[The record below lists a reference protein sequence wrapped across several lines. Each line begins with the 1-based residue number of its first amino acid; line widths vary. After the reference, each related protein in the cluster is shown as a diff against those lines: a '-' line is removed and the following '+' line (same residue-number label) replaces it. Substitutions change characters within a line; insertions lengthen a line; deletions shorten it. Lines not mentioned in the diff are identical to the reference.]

1 MMRTAPA
8 RPRIIPWVD
17 PPRTEAEHDEA
28 MTATAPP
35 PASPTT
41 GVARHDGIVAHGLA
55 RSFGSVHAVR
65 DVSLTVPAG
74 SVTALVGPNGSGKT
88 TLLLIL
94 ATLLRPDAGAVSV
107 AGVDAVHEPHEAR
120 RRLGWMP
127 DTLGVWE
134 SLTCHDILASLGR
147 LYGMGKAQA
156 AARADEQLEWVA
168 LTEFAHRPARVLSR
182 GQQQR
187 LSLARATVHR
197 PSVLLLD
204 EPANGLDPA
213 ARIRLRDD
221 LRAMAA
227 AGTAVLVSSHVL
239 AELEE
244 MSDRA
249 VFVRE
254 GATVATQEFR
264 DGDDVARPYRVAGP
278 DPARRGELI
287 RFLEAQG
294 LAVDPSAGAG
304 AGQRPD
310 GVVVHLRGEAAAAE
324 LLTALV
330 RAGLPV
336 SHFAP
341 AGSRLENAYL
351 GLQLDAPRT
360 EGDRL

>member
-1 MMRTAPA
+1 MTAP
-8 RPRIIPWVD
+8 
-17 PPRTEAEHDEA
+17 
-28 MTATAPP
+28 APP
-35 PASPTT
+35 PASPVL
-41 GVARHDGIVAHGLA
+41 GVAAHDGIVAHGLA
-55 RSFGSVHAVR
+55 RSFGAVHAVR

-107 AGVDAVHEPHEAR
+107 AGVDAVREPVEAR

-134 SLTCHDILASLGR
+134 ELTCHDILASLGR
-147 LYGMGKAQA
+147 LYGMGKAEA
-156 AARADEQLEWVA
+156 SARADEQLAWVE

-249 VFVRE
+249 VFLRE

-264 DGDDVARPYRVAGP
+264 AADDLARPYRIAGP
-278 DPARRGELI
+278 DPTARDTLVRALETRGLTVT
-287 RFLEAQG
+287 AATG
-294 LAVDPSAGAG
+294 PG
-304 AGQRPD
+304 AGQRRD
-310 GVVVHLRGEAAAAE
+310 GVVVQLRGEAAAAA
-324 LLTALV
+324 LLADLV
-330 RAGLPV
+330 GEGVLV

-341 AGSRLENAYL
+341 EGSRLENAYL
-351 GLQLDAPRT
+351 GLHLEGPHT
-360 EGDRL
+360 EGDRP

>member
-1 MMRTAPA
+1 MTAP
-8 RPRIIPWVD
+8 
-17 PPRTEAEHDEA
+17 
-28 MTATAPP
+28 APP
-35 PASPTT
+35 PASPVL
-41 GVARHDGIVAHGLA
+41 GVAAHDGIVAHGLA
-55 RSFGSVHAVR
+55 RSFGAVHAVR

-107 AGVDAVHEPHEAR
+107 AGVDAVREPVEAR

-134 SLTCHDILASLGR
+134 ELTCHDILASLGR
-147 LYGMGKAQA
+147 LYGMGKAEA
-156 AARADEQLEWVA
+156 SARADEQLAWVE

-249 VFVRE
+249 VFLRA

-264 DGDDVARPYRVAGP
+264 AADDLARPYRIAGP
-278 DPARRGELI
+278 DPTARDTLVRA
-287 RFLEAQG
+287 LEARG
-294 LAVDPSAGAG
+294 LAVTVA
-304 AGQRPD
+304 
-310 GVVVHLRGEAAAAE
+310 
-324 LLTALV
+324 
-330 RAGLPV
+330 
-336 SHFAP
+336 
-341 AGSRLENAYL
+341 
-351 GLQLDAPRT
+351 
-360 EGDRL
+360 

>member
-1 MMRTAPA
+1 MAA
-8 RPRIIPWVD
+8 
-17 PPRTEAEHDEA
+17 
-28 MTATAPP
+28 
-35 PASPTT
+35 
-41 GVARHDGIVAHGLA
+41 HDGIVAHGLA
-55 RSFGSVHAVR
+55 RSFGAVHAVR

-107 AGVDAVHEPHEAR
+107 AGVDAVREPVEAR

-134 SLTCHDILASLGR
+134 ELTCHDILASLGR
-147 LYGMGKAQA
+147 LYGMGKAEA
-156 AARADEQLEWVA
+156 SARADEQLAWVE

-227 AGTAVLVSSHVL
+227 AGTAVLVSSH
-239 AELEE
+239 
-244 MSDRA
+244 A
-249 VFVRE
+249 VSY
-254 GATVATQEFR
+254 T
-264 DGDDVARPYRVAGP
+264 
-278 DPARRGELI
+278 
-287 RFLEAQG
+287 
-294 LAVDPSAGAG
+294 
-304 AGQRPD
+304 
-310 GVVVHLRGEAAAAE
+310 HL
-324 LLTALV
+324 T
-330 RAGLPV
+330 LPTIYSV
-336 SHFAP
+336 
-341 AGSRLENAYL
+341 
-351 GLQLDAPRT
+351 
-360 EGDRL
+360 

>member
-1 MMRTAPA
+1 MTAP
-8 RPRIIPWVD
+8 
-17 PPRTEAEHDEA
+17 
-28 MTATAPP
+28 APP
-35 PASPTT
+35 PASPVL
-41 GVARHDGIVAHGLA
+41 GVAAHDGIVAHGLA
-55 RSFGSVHAVR
+55 RSFGAVHAVR

-107 AGVDAVHEPHEAR
+107 AGVDAVREPVEAR

-134 SLTCHDILASLGR
+134 ELTCHDILASLGR
-147 LYGMGKAQA
+147 LYGMGKAEA
-156 AARADEQLEWVA
+156 SARADEQLEWVE

-249 VFVRE
+249 VFLHE

-264 DGDDVARPYRVAGP
+264 ATDDLARPYRIAGP
-278 DPARRGELI
+278 DPTARDTLVRA
-287 RFLEAQG
+287 LETRG
-294 LAVDPSAGAG
+294 LAV
-304 AGQRPD
+304 R
-310 GVVVHLRGEAAAAE
+310 
-324 LLTALV
+324 
-330 RAGLPV
+330 
-336 SHFAP
+336 
-341 AGSRLENAYL
+341 
-351 GLQLDAPRT
+351 
-360 EGDRL
+360 

>member
-1 MMRTAPA
+1 MTAP
-8 RPRIIPWVD
+8 
-17 PPRTEAEHDEA
+17 
-28 MTATAPP
+28 APP
-35 PASPTT
+35 PASPVL
-41 GVARHDGIVAHGLA
+41 GVAAHDGIVAHGLA
-55 RSFGSVHAVR
+55 RSFGAVHAVR

-107 AGVDAVHEPHEAR
+107 AGVDAVREPVEAR

-134 SLTCHDILASLGR
+134 ELTCHDILASLGR
-147 LYGMGKAQA
+147 LYGMGKAEA
-156 AARADEQLEWVA
+156 SARADEQLEWVE

-249 VFVRE
+249 VFLRE

-264 DGDDVARPYRVAGP
+264 AAGDLARPYRIAGP
-278 DPARRGELI
+278 DPTARDTLVRALETRGLTVT
-287 RFLEAQG
+287 A
-294 LAVDPSAGAG
+294 ATGAG
-304 AGQRPD
+304 AGQRRD
-310 GVVVHLRGEAAAAE
+310 GVVVQLRGEAAAAA
-324 LLTALV
+324 LLADLV
-330 RAGLPV
+330 REGVLV

-341 AGSRLENAYL
+341 EGSRLENAYL
-351 GLQLDAPRT
+351 GLHLEGPRT
-360 EGDRL
+360 EGDRP

>member
-1 MMRTAPA
+1 MTAP
-8 RPRIIPWVD
+8 
-17 PPRTEAEHDEA
+17 
-28 MTATAPP
+28 APP
-35 PASPTT
+35 PASPVL
-41 GVARHDGIVAHGLA
+41 GVAAHDGIVAHGLA
-55 RSFGSVHAVR
+55 RSFGAVHAVR

-107 AGVDAVHEPHEAR
+107 AGVDAVREPVEAR

-134 SLTCHDILASLGR
+134 ELTCHDILASLGR
-147 LYGMGKAQA
+147 LYGMGKAEA
-156 AARADEQLEWVA
+156 SARADEQLAWVE

-249 VFVRE
+249 VFLRE

-264 DGDDVARPYRVAGP
+264 AADDLARPYRIAGP
-278 DPARRGELI
+278 DPTAR
-287 RFLEAQG
+287 
-294 LAVDPSAGAG
+294 D
-304 AGQRPD
+304 
-310 GVVVHLRGEAAAAE
+310 
-324 LLTALV
+324 TLV
-330 RAGLPV
+330 RALEARGLT
-336 SHFAP
+336 AT
-341 AGSRLENAYL
+341 AATGA
-351 GLQLDAPRT
+351 
-360 EGDRL
+360 

>member
-1 MMRTAPA
+1 MTAP
-8 RPRIIPWVD
+8 
-17 PPRTEAEHDEA
+17 
-28 MTATAPP
+28 APP
-35 PASPTT
+35 PASPVL
-41 GVARHDGIVAHGLA
+41 GVAAHDGIVAHGLA
-55 RSFGSVHAVR
+55 RSFGAVHAVR

-107 AGVDAVHEPHEAR
+107 AGVDAVREPVEAR

-134 SLTCHDILASLGR
+134 ELTCHDILASLGR
-147 LYGMGKAQA
+147 LYGMGKAEA
-156 AARADEQLEWVA
+156 SARADEQLAWVE

-249 VFVRE
+249 VFLRE

-264 DGDDVARPYRVAGP
+264 AADGLS
-278 DPARRGELI
+278 LI
-287 RFLEAQG
+287 
-294 LAVDPSAGAG
+294 
-304 AGQRPD
+304 
-310 GVVVHLRGEAAAAE
+310 HI
-324 LLTALV
+324 
-330 RAGLPV
+330 
-336 SHFAP
+336 
-341 AGSRLENAYL
+341 
-351 GLQLDAPRT
+351 
-360 EGDRL
+360 